1 MLDGHDEW
9 GFMVPTPGS
18 SNTGLSLF
26 MNNPVPKDYRL
37 FQNFPNP
44 FNSSTVIS
52 YALPMDNVVYLKVFD
67 LMGREVKTL
76 VNSFQ
81 AEGGKSIRWD
91 AVNNQGIPVSA
102 GLYFYSIESGE
113 FMETKKMILIK

>member
-1 MLDGHDEW
+1 MAYGRVLDGHDEW

-18 SNTGLSLF
+18 SNTSLSLF

-67 LMGREVKTL
+67 LMGKEV
-76 VNSFQ
+76 
-81 AEGGKSIRWD
+81 
-91 AVNNQGIPVSA
+91 
-102 GLYFYSIESGE
+102 
-113 FMETKKMILIK
+113 